1 MVQHDEKFMFGMV
14 KVGARGQIVIPKEA
28 RELFGIQAGDS
39 LLILGDKATGLAI
52 IRKELGAEIMQS
64 ILNRE
69 GGFADARHS
78 DEGSDEELR

>member
-1 MVQHDEKFMFGMV
+1 MVQRDEKFMFGMV

-28 RELFGIQAGDS
+28 RELFDIQSGDS

-52 IRKELGAEIMQS
+52 VRKELGAEIMQS

-69 GGFADARHS
+69 GGFGDARHS
-78 DEGSDEELR
+78 NEGPDEEVR